1 MLEITDPEQLEMLR
15 TIKYYT
21 INADDEFFEG
31 ETNAYVMDLHNGNIL
46 EIHFASVIGRLCH
59 ADGSCEYVY
68 IQGMEEYLD
77 SVFAE

>member
-1 MLEITDPEQLEMLR
+1 MITEKCWRSLIR
-15 TIKYYT
+15 NNWK
-21 INADDEFFEG
+21 EFFEG
-31 ETNAYVMDLHNGNIL
+31 ETNAYVMDLHNGDIL

-59 ADGSCEYVY
+59 PDGSSEYVY

>member
-1 MLEITDPEQLEMLR
+1 MKCYR
-15 TIKYYT
+15 IK
-21 INADDEFFEG
+21 ADDESLEG
-31 ETNAYVMDLHNGNIL
+31 EPNAYVMDLHNGDIL

-59 ADGSCEYVY
+59 ADGSSEYVY